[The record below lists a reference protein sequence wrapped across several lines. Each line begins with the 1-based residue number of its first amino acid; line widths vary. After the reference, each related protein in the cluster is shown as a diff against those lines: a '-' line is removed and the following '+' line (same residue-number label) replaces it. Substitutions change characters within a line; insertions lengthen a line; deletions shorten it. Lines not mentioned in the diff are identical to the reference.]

1 MEKTLQ
7 INLLNRLNKRYSN
20 KVKKH
25 FLKSYY
31 KAPIAGN
38 LPSIMN
44 KKDFIDYNKLN
55 DYDNY
60 KINKKYNTYLE
71 RLSKVYSINDM
82 IKSKVIENKPKLIK
96 HYKKF
101 NLTNDQFN
109 EFLLNY
115 LNERTD
121 QVNSYI
127 LRKSLIE
134 KSYNDKV
141 NEIDKD
147 IDNNIYNDINLI
159 PIQLTNNNGRDIINE
174 NLNENLHDNLKD
186 TSSDS
191 IIDDS
196 LDLSPLKSS
205 KCVIF

>member
-1 MEKTLQ
+1 MEETRKV
-7 INLLNRLNKRYSN
+7 NLLNRLNKRYSN

-31 KAPIAGN
+31 NAPIAGN

-44 KKDFIDYNKLN
+44 KKDFTDYNKLN
-55 DYDNY
+55 DCDNY

-71 RLSKVYSINDM
+71 RLSKVYSTDDM
-82 IKSKVIENKPKLIK
+82 IKSKVIENKPKSIK
-96 HYKKF
+96 YYKKF

-109 EFLLNY
+109 SFLLNY

-134 KSYNDKV
+134 KSYNDRV
-141 NEIDKD
+141 NEIEDD
-147 IDNNIYNDINLI
+147 IDINLI
-159 PIQLTNNNGRDIINE
+159 PTQLSNNNGRDNTK
-174 NLNENLHDNLKD
+174 DTSKD